1 MSRRRFAINKT
12 LLFKFLAIS
21 LSILCVLAVSETIID
36 YLPQKLLPHVHSR
49 KHIIYSPELGVV
61 TNEPNSIQV
70 VSSPWVYNTVT
81 YNKYGFRG
89 PNWPFQKKAG
99 DTRIAILGDSYIEGR
114 EVAFDELV
122 TSVLEKH
129 IGSGA
134 LVMNFGLSGSAQA
147 EQIPLYRNL
156 VTKFKPDVVIH
167 CVTVSNDF
175 EDNVQ
180 ELSPLQPKN
189 FLKLKDGELIE
200 IPPPQ
205 WVTCI
210 CKEPWCAVTNF
221 FSNLSLFKIVYRQL
235 DAKTGPPW
243 QSFFAP
249 GNAYASEER
258 SSSDRLEAFDSPQY
272 DNAKKVMAKALLSF
286 RTMCEEDGVHFLLM
300 SPSGVWTFLARE
312 YPDFKPKSEHLAKRY
327 AWLEE
332 FAREHSFAY
341 LDLNKSLLQESRST
355 GLRCDDIHIPWDA
368 HWTPLGHRLAAES
381 VFRMLKSYRLIP

>member
-1 MSRRRFAINKT
+1 MSLRRFAINKT
-12 LLFKFLAIS
+12 LLFKFLSIS
-21 LSILCVLAVSETIID
+21 LSGLCVLAVSEIIID
-36 YLPQKLLPHVHSR
+36 HLPRKLLPHAHSR
-49 KHIIYSPELGVV
+49 KHIFYSPELGLI

-70 VSSPWVYNTVT
+70 VSSPWVYNKVT
-81 YNKYGFRG
+81 YNNYGFRG
-89 PNWPFQKKAG
+89 PNWPLQKKPG
-99 DTRIAILGDSYIEGR
+99 ETRIAILGDSYIEGP
-114 EVAFDELV
+114 EVAFDELL
-122 TSVLEKH
+122 TSVLETR
-129 IGSGA
+129 IGSGTV
-134 LVMNFGLSGSAQA
+134 VMNFGLSGSGQA

-180 ELSPLQPKN
+180 ELSPLQSKN

-221 FSNLSLFKIVYRQL
+221 FSNLSLFKLVYRQL
-235 DAKTGPPW
+235 DAKKSAPW
-243 QSFFAP
+243 ESFFAI
-249 GNAYASEER
+249 GSACAADKR
-258 SSSDRLEAFDSPQY
+258 SSLNRLEAFDTPEY
-272 DNAKKVMAKALLSF
+272 GNAKRVMAKALLNF
-286 RTMCEEDGVHFLLM
+286 RTMCEKDGAHFLLM
-300 SPSGVWTFLARE
+300 SPSGLWTFLARE
-312 YPDFKPKSEHLAKRY
+312 EPNLKTKSEHLAKRY
-327 AWLEE
+327 TWLEE

-341 LDLNKSLLQESRST
+341 LDLNKSLLQESLSI

-381 VFRMLKSYRLIP
+381 ACEMLKSYRLIP